1 MSIRILLIELHED
14 LLCDLRDA
22 LISARLVPAIEQGVA
37 LEAVDWSQYDV
48 VFCPATYNVLQQ
60 VLAAAAK
67 GMQQR
72 RVIAVSRLPE
82 VSEWLD
88 ALELGAIDYFAPPF
102 EQSQVRWLLQT
113 HFPSGKLIAA

>member
-14 LLCDLRDA
+14 LLCELRDT
-22 LISARLVPAIEQGVA
+22 LIEARLVPAIEEGVA
-37 LEAVDWSQYDV
+37 MKTVDFSQYDL
-48 VFCPATYNVLQQ
+48 VFCPAESSTLRQ
-60 VLAAAAK
+60 VLAAASH
-67 GMQQR
+67 GMAQL

-82 VSEWLD
+82 VQEWLD

-102 EQSQVRWLLQT
+102 EQSQVRWLMQT

>member
-22 LISARLVPAIEQGVA
+22 LISARLVPAIEEGVA

-48 VFCPATYNVLQQ
+48 VFCPATYSVLEK
-60 VLAAAAK
+60 VLAAAAR

>member
-14 LLCDLRDA
+14 LLCDLRDT
-22 LISARLVPAIEQGVA
+22 LISARLVPAIEEGMA
-37 LEAVDWSQYDV
+37 LEAVDWSQYDL
-48 VFCPATYNVLQQ
+48 VFCPATYGVLEK
-60 VLAAAAK
+60 VLAAAS
-67 GMQQR
+67 GMPQR